1 MKLKIKFYLLV
12 VAVSAITLSLVLFLL
27 SSFSK
32 IIEVMEYQKDLLE
45 NQSYFQDLISY
56 TDEVQLRGVEVQ
68 NLSKDWEAKIG
79 LIESSI
85 EDIKVN
91 PVRKMLEPEVNELIE
106 QALNS
111 WGVLEPHLQN
121 LTDSYAEIVDLKYS
135 AQLLTRILQ
144 SGFIGAVNSIGDN
157 EDTAYLQ
164 FKLSVASNVTGVI
177 QMVYNIFE
185 KRYSEVTQNL
195 SLYVDSIVRQFT
207 LIAIISSIIALIAVF
222 FAVMILSKRLVRRVI
237 VTQKMASSMSDK
249 NLIHRL
255 NVEGHDEIAALMEN
269 LNITVDIFNSFFTSV
284 KESSDVA
291 KSKGQLISSAAAET
305 ASATHEINSNVES
318 LKKQFDV
325 LDTAVNHSIKSL
337 TDMSQAAKTLVEN
350 NHAQAA
356 LIKDSNTAIG
366 KIAETV
372 EVISAQAEEKTRSA
386 KEIQFLVADGDEKMA
401 AANTLLD
408 DTAAQLD
415 EISEVVTIINGIA
428 EQTNILSMNAAIE
441 SAHAGESGK
450 GFAVVAEEI
459 RTLAESTTEN
469 SKRIS
474 TAIMA
479 IIKNVKDAG
488 VTSKE
493 AAKAFLRVSE
503 QAKDMMVS
511 LQDITSGVQNVDTQ
525 TKHITNMTNQISVLT
540 EKITAFSAQL
550 TRSQS
555 LTSDQVHTMGDI
567 FAEALT
573 GIQEIKAGT
582 DDIVSRMSEVNS
594 LSSESY
600 EKMTELGASLSQFV
614 TK

>member
-27 SSFSK
+27 TSFSR
-32 IIEVMEYQKDLLE
+32 IIEIMEFQKDLLE

-121 LTDSYAEIVDLKYS
+121 LTDSYAEIVELKYS
-135 AQLLTRILQ
+135 AQLLNRILQ

-164 FKLSVASNVTGVI
+164 FKLSVAANITGVI

-249 NLIHRL
+249 NLTHRL
-255 NVEGHDEIAALMEN
+255 KVEGHDEIAAFMEN

-305 ASATHEINSNVES
+305 ASATHEINANVES